1 MKLGANYP
9 YFCVAK
15 MKTMRKHHLR
25 KPHLATDPKLDYII
39 LGVIMLLAAVLRLW
53 RLGQVPFMHDEF
65 SALLRTRF
73 DNFNDFVQQG
83 IMPDSHP
90 VGVEA
95 FLWLWVR
102 VFGWSELWV
111 KLPFA
116 LMGIGSVY
124 LIYLIGQQ
132 WFNRKVGLF
141 SAAFFAVSQFTV
153 FYSQLARPYAAG
165 LFFVLLMAWFWYK
178 IVFQVEAPKTRVFV
192 GFALSAWACSLIQY
206 FSIAQ
211 AGLIFLTGL
220 FFLPRERRKA
230 YWLSGVGA
238 VLLFAPTLPIFY
250 QQLFVSGSIGGW
262 LSAPKSDYLLDFI
275 QYTMN
280 YDMLFMFAVGVIIL
294 LPLIL
299 GRRDKQ
305 NNPLR
310 WAGLA
315 WFVIIFAIAF
325 TYSLLREPIL
335 QQSTL
340 IFSYPFV
347 VIVAFSLFK
356 SRTLS
361 PAQTAL
367 VAGVILFVGCTS
379 LIMTRRHYDLMYHQ
393 GFDQIA
399 VEMKADREQY
409 GDSIQFATKTEI
421 GEAAEF
427 YQAPLGIDERVV
439 FSRIYT
445 EEGDF
450 VREPELSDFN
460 HWLGAHHETPML
472 GFGWTD
478 YANPLWET
486 TAVGNYPYILRQ
498 KDWFTSRYLTLS
510 REPVEGSRYALTPL
524 SDTPTPFMEWQEWGQ
539 AVTFSCDSLPDDVEA
554 LGIVAHIHNE
564 LDVSSVKLVVELHDA
579 ETDTIVLWHSSQGED
594 GCFAPGNHVIADA
607 ILFGEDFS
615 PKGKTLRAYL
625 WNEGHSPFVLNGI
638 SYYCTRKD
646 PVLTGLY
653 EPLHQKKW
661 TEYGAEKQK

>member
-1 MKLGANYP
+1 
-9 YFCVAK
+9 
-15 MKTMRKHHLR
+15 MRKHHLR
-25 KPHLATDPKLDYII
+25 KLHNASNRKLDYILI
-39 LGVIMLLAAVLRLW
+39 GVIILVASVLRLW
-53 RLGQVPFMHDEF
+53 KLGQVPFMHDEF

-73 DNFNDFVQQG
+73 DNFHDFIQQG

-90 VGVEA
+90 LGVEA

-102 VFGWSELWV
+102 IFGWSEFWV

-124 LIYLIGQQ
+124 LIYLIGRQ

-178 IVFQVEAPKTRVFV
+178 VVFGTKTPTKGVYI
-192 GFALSAWACSLIQY
+192 GFALSAWACSLMQY

-220 FFLPRERRKA
+220 FFLPKERRKA
-230 YWLSGVGA
+230 YWLSGIGA

-262 LSAPKSDYLLDFI
+262 LAAPKSTFLLDFI

-280 YDMLFMFAVGVIIL
+280 YSTLFMFAVGIIIL
-294 LPLIL
+294 LPIIL
-299 GRRDKQ
+299 GKHDRQ

-310 WAGLA
+310 WAGLS
-315 WFVIIFAIAF
+315 WFFIIFAIAF
-325 TYSLLREPIL
+325 VYSLTREPIL

-347 VIVAFSLFK
+347 IIVAFSLFK

-361 PAQTAL
+361 PWQTAL
-367 VAGVILFVGCTS
+367 VVAVLLFVGITS
-379 LIMTRRHYDLMYHQ
+379 LVTTRRHYDLMYHQ

-399 VEMKADREQY
+399 AKMQVDKKQY
-409 GDSIQFATKTEI
+409 GDQIQFATRTEI

-427 YQAPLGIDERVV
+427 YQAQTDVENRIVFNRYSNLGEFHDWLAEH
-439 FSRIYT
+439 RI
-445 EEGDF
+445 
-450 VREPELSDFN
+450 
-460 HWLGAHHETPML
+460 APMF

-478 YANPLWET
+478 YVNPIWEV
-486 TAVGNYPYILRQ
+486 TAVGNYPYRVRQ

-510 REPVEGSRYALTPL
+510 KTEEEGSEYVLTTLDETPCLFVEG
-524 SDTPTPFMEWQEWGQ
+524 QEWGR
-539 AVTFSCDSLPDDVEA
+539 ASTFSCDSLPDDIEA
-554 LGIVAHIHNE
+554 LGIVAHIHN
-564 LDVSSVKLVVELHDA
+564 DANIQSVQLVVEVRDA
-579 ETDTIVLWHSSQGED
+579 ETDTIVLWHSSLAED
-594 GCFAPGNHVIADA
+594 GRFVSGDNVVADA
-607 ILFGEDFS
+607 IIFGDDLS
-615 PKGKTLRAYL
+615 PKSKTIKTYL
-625 WNEGHSPFVLNGI
+625 WNVGKGSLTLDKM
-638 SYYCTRKD
+638 SYYVTHKSR
-646 PVLTGLY
+646 VLTGLY
-653 EPLHQKKW
+653 DPLN
-661 TEYGAEKQK
+661 

>member
-1 MKLGANYP
+1 MSK
-9 YFCVAK
+9 
-15 MKTMRKHHLR
+15 RKHHLR
-25 KPHLATDPKLDYII
+25 KTINKSDKRLDCI
-39 LGVIMLLAAVLRLW
+39 LLAVIIVVAAILRLW
-53 RLGQVPFMHDEF
+53 KLGQVPFMHDEF

-73 DNFNDFVQQG
+73 DNFHDFIQQG

-90 VGVEA
+90 IGVEA

-102 VFGWSELWV
+102 IFGWSEFWV

-124 LIYLIGQQ
+124 LIYIIGRQ

-153 FYSQLARPYAAG
+153 FYSQLARPYSAG
-165 LFFVLLMAWFWYK
+165 LFFVLLMAYFWYK
-178 IVFQVEAPKTRVFV
+178 VVFETKTTTWDYV

-220 FFLPRERRKA
+220 FFLPKERRKA

-238 VLLFAPTLPIFY
+238 VLLFSPTLPIFY

-262 LSAPKSDYLLDFI
+262 LSAPKSTFLLDFV

-280 YDMLFMFAVGVIIL
+280 YSMLFMFAVGVIIL

-299 GRRDKQ
+299 GRRDRSHK
-305 NNPLR
+305 PMR
-310 WAGLA
+310 WAGLG

-325 TYSLLREPIL
+325 AYSLLREPIL

-347 VIVAFSLFK
+347 VIVAFSMFK

-361 PAQTAL
+361 PWQTAL
-367 VAGVILFVGCTS
+367 VVGVILFVGTTS
-379 LIMTRRHYDLMYHQ
+379 LIMERRHYDLMYHQ

-399 VEMKADREQY
+399 AEMQQGKTQF
-409 GDSIQFATKTEI
+409 GDQIQFATRTEI

-427 YQAPLGIDERVV
+427 YQSKTDVENRIVFNRYSNLSEFYAWLHEHDE
-439 FSRIYT
+439 
-445 EEGDF
+445 
-450 VREPELSDFN
+450 
-460 HWLGAHHETPML
+460 APML

-478 YANPLWET
+478 YMHPIWEA
-486 TAVGNYPYILRQ
+486 TAVGFYPQ
-498 KDWFTSRYLTLS
+498 VVEKKDWFTSRYLTLS
-510 REPVEGSRYALTPL
+510 KAQTEESSCGLQPIDEEMH
-524 SDTPTPFMEWQEWGQ
+524 PFYNGGEWGKGS
-539 AVTFSCDSLPDDVEA
+539 VIMGDSLPDDVESIGFIA
-554 LGIVAHIHNE
+554 DFHSHDTVTNCVVVIEIRDIE
-564 LDVSSVKLVVELHDA
+564 RDSV
-579 ETDTIVLWHSSQGED
+579 VLWYSSPTEEVL
-594 GCFAPGNHVIADA
+594 FAPGKNVIVNAVNFNTIDG
-607 ILFGEDFS
+607 I
-615 PKGKTLRAYL
+615 KGKSIKAFV
-625 WNEGHSPFVLNGI
+625 WNKGHCLMAQDRM
-638 SYYCTRKD
+638 SYYITRKD
-646 PVLTGLY
+646 PILTGLY
-653 EPLHQKKW
+653 DPIHRGKKMAGNLRE
-661 TEYGAEKQK
+661 TRK